1 MIINS
6 KSTAKI
12 LGVLFYQWQ
21 SKAETQSLISALT
34 LEHVLTSECKSALIS
49 EPEESLSHEFQRLF
63 NGIGPM
69 PAPPW
74 GSVYLDKDRVIFGH
88 STVDYRQFLHSQ
100 DMDMDTGTREPE
112 DQFGLML
119 MAYSYLLEVNKVKA
133 AIELLEKH
141 LLPWAPDYLQLL
153 SNSTD
158 IKYFKALAV
167 ETKQWLAVLV
177 EENQLQVEQKK
188 LYLDA
193 RIH

>member
-6 KSTAKI
+6 KDPAKI

-21 SKAETQSLISALT
+21 SKAETKSLVSALA
-34 LEHVLTSECKSALIS
+34 LEHVLSYECESALIS
-49 EPEESLSHEFQRLF
+49 DSEESLNHEFQTLF
-63 NGIGPM
+63 SGIGTM

-88 STVDYRQFLHSQ
+88 STVDYRQFLHRH
-100 DMDMDTGTREPE
+100 DVDMDTGTREPE

-119 MAYSYLLEVNKVKA
+119 MAYSYLLEMNKVKA

-141 LLPWAPDYLQLL
+141 LLPWAIDYLELL

-158 IKYFKALAV
+158 IKYFKLLAL
-167 ETKQWLAVLV
+167 ETNNWLKALID
-177 EENQLQVEQKK
+177 ENQLEVEQKK

-193 RIH
+193 RVH

>member
-6 KSTAKI
+6 KDVSRI
-12 LGVLFYQWQ
+12 LGALFYQWQ
-21 SKAETQSLISALT
+21 SKAETKSLVSALS
-34 LEHVLTSECKSALIS
+34 LEHILSSECESALAS
-49 EPEESLSHEFQRLF
+49 EAEETLSHEFQTLF
-63 NGIGPM
+63 HGVGDM

-88 STVDYRQFLHSQ
+88 STVEYRQFLHSH
-100 DMDMDTGTREPE
+100 DVDMDTGTREPE

-119 MAYSYLLEVNKVKA
+119 MAYSYLLEMNKVKA

-141 LLPWAPDYLQLL
+141 LLPWALDYLELL

-158 IKYFKALAV
+158 IEYFKTLAV
-167 ETKQWLAVLV
+167 ETNNWLQGLI

-193 RIH
+193 RH

>member
-6 KSTAKI
+6 KDPAKI

-21 SKAETQSLISALT
+21 SKAETKSLVSALA
-34 LEHVLTSECKSALIS
+34 LEHVLSSECESALIS
-49 EPEESLSHEFQRLF
+49 ESEESLSHEFQTLF
-63 NGIGPM
+63 NGIGDM

-88 STVDYRQFLHSQ
+88 STVDYRQFLHSH
-100 DMDMDTGTREPE
+100 DVDMDTGTREPE

-119 MAYSYLLEVNKVKA
+119 LGYSYLLEMNKVKA

-141 LLPWAPDYLQLL
+141 LLPWAPAYLNLL
-153 SNSTD
+153 DNSTEVD
-158 IKYFKALAV
+158 YFKALAV
-167 ETKQWLAVLV
+167 ETNNWLTALI

-193 RIH
+193 RNH